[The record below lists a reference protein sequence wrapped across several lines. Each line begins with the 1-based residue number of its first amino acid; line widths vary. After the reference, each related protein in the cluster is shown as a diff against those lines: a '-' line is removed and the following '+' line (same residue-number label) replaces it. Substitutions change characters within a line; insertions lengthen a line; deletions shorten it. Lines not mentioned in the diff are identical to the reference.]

1 MCLSIPYQIK
11 KINGFKASVTS
22 YKKKNRIIDLNILPK
37 VNVGDWVLVLNNFA
51 VNKIS
56 ASEAKQ
62 IINLYKYE

>member
-11 KINGFKASVTS
+11 KISGQKATVNS

-37 VNVGDWVLVLNNFA
+37 VKVGDWVLVLNNFA